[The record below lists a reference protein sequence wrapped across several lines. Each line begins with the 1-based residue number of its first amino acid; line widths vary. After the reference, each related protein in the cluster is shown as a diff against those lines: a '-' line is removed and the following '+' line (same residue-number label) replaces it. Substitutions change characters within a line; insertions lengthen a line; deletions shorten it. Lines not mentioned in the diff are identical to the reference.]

1 MKNVL
6 FIAPTT
12 YQLPL
17 TENLKKKFITLS
29 EVCNVSV
36 LAFANSKTFLNET
49 YGNFYLNKKIKNR
62 LINYFR
68 IIQISIFTTNKII
81 KKENID
87 IVCFQDPVS
96 SFFSI
101 NDFLEFVSV
110 ITILGTYA
118 FKFLSI
124 DGISNFSILFL
135 KVRRAEVKIVVETH
149 GDFIETLSL
158 EKNLV
163 LPRLYK
169 KLFYIMAK
177 YSIGK
182 SNIIRAV
189 SSSTEQQVL
198 DIDSSKSVVR
208 FPAWIDFKDF
218 QNIEPKPLSKDKFNI
233 LFIGSV
239 TDRKKPHMIIE
250 AIQRI
255 NDKSYH
261 LSIVGPAPNEKYF
274 KELKDLIGKSDLQ
287 NQVSLIG
294 PVDRESVK
302 DYYST
307 SNLMILPSIS
317 EGLARVIFES
327 QVAMC
332 PVLVTDAPGM
342 SDIVIDGQTGYVFE
356 SNNLDS
362 LSLKIEYIKNNYD
375 EASLVAKNAKG
386 FILSNYSEDN
396 FKFSFK
402 KLFDTV

>member
-68 IIQISIFTTNKII
+68 IIQISIFTTHKII

-96 SFFSI
+96 SF
-101 NDFLEFVSV
+101 
-110 ITILGTYA
+110 
-118 FKFLSI
+118 
-124 DGISNFSILFL
+124 FSILFL

-163 LPRLYK
+163 LPSLYK

-261 LSIVGPAPNEKYF
+261 LSIIGPAPNEKYF
-274 KELKDLIGKSDLQ
+274 KELKDLIDKSDLQ

-362 LSLKIEYIKNNYD
+362 LSLKIEYIKNNYE

>member
-49 YGNFYLNKKIKNR
+49 YGNFYLNKKLKNR
-62 LINYFR
+62 LLNYFR
-68 IIQISIFTTNKII
+68 IIQISIFTTYKII

-101 NDFLEFVSV
+101 
-110 ITILGTYA
+110 
-118 FKFLSI
+118 
-124 DGISNFSILFL
+124 LFL
-135 KVRRAEVKIVVETH
+135 KARRTEVKIIVETH

-169 KLFYIMAK
+169 KLFYIMGK

-274 KELKDLIGKSDLQ
+274 KELKDLIDKSDLQ

-342 SDIVIDGQTGYVFE
+342 SDIVIDGQTGYVFK

>member
-62 LINYFR
+62 LLNYFR
-68 IIQISIFTTNKII
+68 IIQISIFTTYKII

-101 NDFLEFVSV
+101 
-110 ITILGTYA
+110 
-118 FKFLSI
+118 
-124 DGISNFSILFL
+124 LFL
-135 KVRRAEVKIVVETH
+135 KARRTEVKIIVETH

-169 KLFYIMAK
+169 KLFYIMGK

-255 NDKSYH
+255 NDKSYN

-274 KELKDLIGKSDLQ
+274 KELKDLIDKSDLQ

-342 SDIVIDGQTGYVFE
+342 SDIVIDGQTGYVFK

>member
-68 IIQISIFTTNKII
+68 IIQISIFTTHKII

-101 NDFLEFVSV
+101 
-110 ITILGTYA
+110 
-118 FKFLSI
+118 
-124 DGISNFSILFL
+124 LFL
-135 KVRRAEVKIVVETH
+135 KVRRAEVKIIVETH

-274 KELKDLIGKSDLQ
+274 KELKDLIDKSDLQ

-302 DYYST
+302 DYYSS

-362 LSLKIEYIKNNYD
+362 LSLKIEYINNNYD

>member
-68 IIQISIFTTNKII
+68 IIQISIFTTHKII

-96 SFFSI
+96 SF
-101 NDFLEFVSV
+101 
-110 ITILGTYA
+110 
-118 FKFLSI
+118 
-124 DGISNFSILFL
+124 FSILFL

-163 LPRLYK
+163 LPMLYK

-218 QNIEPKPLSKDKFNI
+218 QNIEHKPFSKDKFNI

-255 NDKSYH
+255 NDKSYN

-274 KELKDLIGKSDLQ
+274 KELKDLIDKSDLQ

-362 LSLKIEYIKNNYD
+362 LSLKIEYINNNYD

>member
-68 IIQISIFTTNKII
+68 IIQISIFTTHKII

-101 NDFLEFVSV
+101 
-110 ITILGTYA
+110 
-118 FKFLSI
+118 
-124 DGISNFSILFL
+124 LFL
-135 KVRRAEVKIVVETH
+135 KVRRAEVKIIVETH

-255 NDKSYH
+255 NDKSYN

-274 KELKDLIGKSDLQ
+274 KELKDLIDKSDLQ

-302 DYYST
+302 DYYSS

-362 LSLKIEYIKNNYD
+362 LSLKIEYIKNNYE

-402 KLFDTV
+402 KLFNTV

>member
-68 IIQISIFTTNKII
+68 IIQISIFTTHKII

-96 SFFSI
+96 SF
-101 NDFLEFVSV
+101 
-110 ITILGTYA
+110 
-118 FKFLSI
+118 
-124 DGISNFSILFL
+124 FSILFL

-274 KELKDLIGKSDLQ
+274 KELKDLIDKSGLQ

-302 DYYST
+302 DYYSS

-362 LSLKIEYIKNNYD
+362 LSLKIEYINNNYD

>member
-68 IIQISIFTTNKII
+68 IIQISIFTTHKII

-96 SFFSI
+96 SF
-101 NDFLEFVSV
+101 
-110 ITILGTYA
+110 
-118 FKFLSI
+118 
-124 DGISNFSILFL
+124 FSILFL

-250 AIQRI
+250 AIQRS

-274 KELKDLIGKSDLQ
+274 KELKDLIDKLGLQ

>member
-36 LAFANSKTFLNET
+36 LAFANSKTFLDET

-62 LINYFR
+62 LLNYFR
-68 IIQISIFTTNKII
+68 IIQISIFTTYKII

-101 NDFLEFVSV
+101 
-110 ITILGTYA
+110 
-118 FKFLSI
+118 
-124 DGISNFSILFL
+124 LFL
-135 KVRRAEVKIVVETH
+135 KARRAKVKIIVETH

-218 QNIEPKPLSKDKFNI
+218 QNIEPNPLSKDKFNI

-274 KELKDLIGKSDLQ
+274 KELKDLIDKSDLQ

-375 EASLVAKNAKG
+375 EASLVAMNAKG

>member
-68 IIQISIFTTNKII
+68 IIQISIFTTHKII

-96 SFFSI
+96 SF
-101 NDFLEFVSV
+101 
-110 ITILGTYA
+110 
-118 FKFLSI
+118 
-124 DGISNFSILFL
+124 FSILFL

-163 LPRLYK
+163 LPSLYK

-274 KELKDLIGKSDLQ
+274 KELKELIDKSDLQ

-342 SDIVIDGQTGYVFE
+342 SDIVIDGQTGYVFK

-362 LSLKIEYIKNNYD
+362 LSLRIEYIKNNYD

>member
-68 IIQISIFTTNKII
+68 IIQISIFTTHKII

-96 SFFSI
+96 SF
-101 NDFLEFVSV
+101 
-110 ITILGTYA
+110 
-118 FKFLSI
+118 
-124 DGISNFSILFL
+124 FSILFL

-255 NDKSYH
+255 NDKSYN

-274 KELKDLIGKSDLQ
+274 KELKDLIDKSDLQ

-294 PVDRESVK
+294 PIDRESVK

-362 LSLKIEYIKNNYD
+362 LSLKIEYIKNNYE

>member
-68 IIQISIFTTNKII
+68 IIQISIFTTHKII

-96 SFFSI
+96 SF
-101 NDFLEFVSV
+101 
-110 ITILGTYA
+110 
-118 FKFLSI
+118 
-124 DGISNFSILFL
+124 FSILFL

-163 LPRLYK
+163 LPMLYK

-255 NDKSYH
+255 NDKSYN

-274 KELKDLIGKSDLQ
+274 KELKDLIDKSDLQ

>member
-68 IIQISIFTTNKII
+68 IIQISIFTTHKII

-96 SFFSI
+96 SF
-101 NDFLEFVSV
+101 
-110 ITILGTYA
+110 
-118 FKFLSI
+118 
-124 DGISNFSILFL
+124 FSILFL

-163 LPRLYK
+163 LPSLYK

-255 NDKSYH
+255 YDKSYH

-274 KELKDLIGKSDLQ
+274 KELKDLIDKSDLQ

>member
-68 IIQISIFTTNKII
+68 IIQISIFTTHKII

-96 SFFSI
+96 SF
-101 NDFLEFVSV
+101 
-110 ITILGTYA
+110 
-118 FKFLSI
+118 
-124 DGISNFSILFL
+124 FSILFL

-255 NDKSYH
+255 NDKSYN

-274 KELKDLIGKSDLQ
+274 KELKDLIDKSDLQ

-362 LSLKIEYIKNNYD
+362 LSLKIEYIKNNY
-375 EASLVAKNAKG
+375 EEVSLVAKNAKG
-386 FILSNYSEDN
+386 FILSNYSENN

-402 KLFDTV
+402 KLFDMV

>member
-49 YGNFYLNKKIKNR
+49 YGNFYLNKKLKNR

-68 IIQISIFTTNKII
+68 IIQISIFTTHKII

-101 NDFLEFVSV
+101 
-110 ITILGTYA
+110 
-118 FKFLSI
+118 
-124 DGISNFSILFL
+124 LFL
-135 KVRRAEVKIVVETH
+135 KVRRAEVKIIVETH

-255 NDKSYH
+255 NDKSYN

-274 KELKDLIGKSDLQ
+274 KELKDLIDKSDLQ

>member
-68 IIQISIFTTNKII
+68 IIQISIFTTHKII

-101 NDFLEFVSV
+101 
-110 ITILGTYA
+110 
-118 FKFLSI
+118 
-124 DGISNFSILFL
+124 LFL
-135 KVRRAEVKIVVETH
+135 KVRRAEVKIIVETH

-250 AIQRI
+250 AIQTI

-274 KELKDLIGKSDLQ
+274 KELKDLIDKSDLQ

>member
-68 IIQISIFTTNKII
+68 IIQISIFTTHKII

-96 SFFSI
+96 SF
-101 NDFLEFVSV
+101 
-110 ITILGTYA
+110 
-118 FKFLSI
+118 
-124 DGISNFSILFL
+124 FSILFL

-255 NDKSYH
+255 NDKSYN

-274 KELKDLIGKSDLQ
+274 KELKDLIDKLGLQ

-302 DYYST
+302 DYYSS

-362 LSLKIEYIKNNYD
+362 LSLKIEYIKNNYE

>member
-68 IIQISIFTTNKII
+68 IIQISIFTTHKII

-101 NDFLEFVSV
+101 
-110 ITILGTYA
+110 
-118 FKFLSI
+118 
-124 DGISNFSILFL
+124 LFL
-135 KVRRAEVKIVVETH
+135 KVRRAEVKIIVETH

-218 QNIEPKPLSKDKFNI
+218 QNIELKPPSKDKFNI

-274 KELKDLIGKSDLQ
+274 KELKDLIDKSDLQ

-362 LSLKIEYIKNNYD
+362 LSLKIEYINNNYD

>member
-36 LAFANSKTFLNET
+36 LAFANSKTFFNET

-68 IIQISIFTTNKII
+68 IIQISIFTTHKII

-96 SFFSI
+96 SF
-101 NDFLEFVSV
+101 
-110 ITILGTYA
+110 
-118 FKFLSI
+118 
-124 DGISNFSILFL
+124 FSILFL

-255 NDKSYH
+255 NDKSYN

-274 KELKDLIGKSDLQ
+274 KELKDLIDKSDLQ

-302 DYYST
+302 DYYSS

>member
-62 LINYFR
+62 LLNYFR
-68 IIQISIFTTNKII
+68 IIQISIFTTHKII

-96 SFFSI
+96 SF
-101 NDFLEFVSV
+101 
-110 ITILGTYA
+110 
-118 FKFLSI
+118 
-124 DGISNFSILFL
+124 FSILFL

-163 LPRLYK
+163 LPSLYK

-274 KELKDLIGKSDLQ
+274 KELKDLIDKSDLQ

-362 LSLKIEYIKNNYD
+362 LSLKIEYIKNNYE

>member
-68 IIQISIFTTNKII
+68 IIQISIFTTHKII

-101 NDFLEFVSV
+101 
-110 ITILGTYA
+110 
-118 FKFLSI
+118 
-124 DGISNFSILFL
+124 LFL
-135 KVRRAEVKIVVETH
+135 KVRRAEVKIIVETH

-239 TDRKKPHMIIE
+239 TDRKKPHMIIK

-274 KELKDLIGKSDLQ
+274 KELKDLIDKSDLQ

-302 DYYST
+302 DYYSS

>member
-6 FIAPTT
+6 FIAPTS

-68 IIQISIFTTNKII
+68 IIQISIFTTHKII

-96 SFFSI
+96 SF
-101 NDFLEFVSV
+101 
-110 ITILGTYA
+110 
-118 FKFLSI
+118 
-124 DGISNFSILFL
+124 FSILFL

-218 QNIEPKPLSKDKFNI
+218 QNIEPKPFSKDKFNI

-255 NDKSYH
+255 NDKSYN

-274 KELKDLIGKSDLQ
+274 KELKDLIDKSDLQ

>member
-62 LINYFR
+62 LLNYFR
-68 IIQISIFTTNKII
+68 IIQISIFTTYKII

-101 NDFLEFVSV
+101 
-110 ITILGTYA
+110 
-118 FKFLSI
+118 
-124 DGISNFSILFL
+124 LFL
-135 KVRRAEVKIVVETH
+135 KARRTEVKIIVETH

-274 KELKDLIGKSDLQ
+274 KELKDLIDKSDLQ

>member
-62 LINYFR
+62 LLNYFR
-68 IIQISIFTTNKII
+68 IIQISIFTTYKII

-101 NDFLEFVSV
+101 
-110 ITILGTYA
+110 
-118 FKFLSI
+118 
-124 DGISNFSILFL
+124 LFL
-135 KVRRAEVKIVVETH
+135 KARRTEVKIIVETN

-169 KLFYIMAK
+169 KLFYIMGK

-274 KELKDLIGKSDLQ
+274 KELKDLIDKSDLQ

>member
-68 IIQISIFTTNKII
+68 IIQISIFTTHKII

-96 SFFSI
+96 SF
-101 NDFLEFVSV
+101 
-110 ITILGTYA
+110 
-118 FKFLSI
+118 
-124 DGISNFSILFL
+124 FSILFL

-255 NDKSYH
+255 NDKSYN

-274 KELKDLIGKSDLQ
+274 KELKDLIDKSDLQ

-294 PVDRESVK
+294 PVDRENVK
-302 DYYST
+302 EYYST

-362 LSLKIEYIKNNYD
+362 LSLKIEYINNNYD

>member
-36 LAFANSKTFLNET
+36 LAFANSKTFFNET

-68 IIQISIFTTNKII
+68 IIQISIFTTHKII

-96 SFFSI
+96 SF
-101 NDFLEFVSV
+101 
-110 ITILGTYA
+110 
-118 FKFLSI
+118 
-124 DGISNFSILFL
+124 FSILFL

-255 NDKSYH
+255 NDKSYN

-274 KELKDLIGKSDLQ
+274 KELKDLIDKLGLQ

-294 PVDRESVK
+294 PVDRDNVK

-362 LSLKIEYIKNNYD
+362 LSLKIEYINNNYD

>member
-68 IIQISIFTTNKII
+68 IIQISIFTTHKII

-96 SFFSI
+96 SF
-101 NDFLEFVSV
+101 
-110 ITILGTYA
+110 
-118 FKFLSI
+118 
-124 DGISNFSILFL
+124 FSILFL

-274 KELKDLIGKSDLQ
+274 KELKDLIDKLGLQ

-362 LSLKIEYIKNNYD
+362 LSLKIEYIKNNYE

>member
-68 IIQISIFTTNKII
+68 IIQISIFTTHKII
-81 KKENID
+81 KKENIY

-96 SFFSI
+96 SF
-101 NDFLEFVSV
+101 
-110 ITILGTYA
+110 
-118 FKFLSI
+118 
-124 DGISNFSILFL
+124 FSILFL
-135 KVRRAEVKIVVETH
+135 KVRRAEVKIIVETH

-274 KELKDLIGKSDLQ
+274 KELKDLIDKSDLQ

-302 DYYST
+302 DYYSS

-362 LSLKIEYIKNNYD
+362 LSLKIEYINNNYD

>member
-36 LAFANSKTFLNET
+36 LAFANSKTFFNET

-68 IIQISIFTTNKII
+68 IIQISIFTTHKII

-101 NDFLEFVSV
+101 
-110 ITILGTYA
+110 
-118 FKFLSI
+118 
-124 DGISNFSILFL
+124 LFL
-135 KVRRAEVKIVVETH
+135 KVRRAEVKIIVETH

-255 NDKSYH
+255 NDKSYN

-274 KELKDLIGKSDLQ
+274 KELKDLIDKLGLQ

-362 LSLKIEYIKNNYD
+362 LSLKIEYINNNYD

>member
-49 YGNFYLNKKIKNR
+49 YGNFYLNKKLKNR
-62 LINYFR
+62 LLNYFR

-101 NDFLEFVSV
+101 
-110 ITILGTYA
+110 
-118 FKFLSI
+118 
-124 DGISNFSILFL
+124 LFL
-135 KVRRAEVKIVVETH
+135 MVRRSEVKIIVETH

-239 TDRKKPHMIIE
+239 TDRKKPHMIIK
-250 AIQRI
+250 AIQQI

-274 KELKDLIGKSDLQ
+274 KELKDLIDKSDLQ

-294 PVDRESVK
+294 TVDRESVK

>member
-68 IIQISIFTTNKII
+68 IIQISIFTTHKII

-96 SFFSI
+96 SF
-101 NDFLEFVSV
+101 
-110 ITILGTYA
+110 
-118 FKFLSI
+118 
-124 DGISNFSILFL
+124 FSILFL

-163 LPRLYK
+163 LPMLYK

-218 QNIEPKPLSKDKFNI
+218 QNIEPKPPSKDKFNI

-274 KELKDLIGKSDLQ
+274 KELKDLIDKSDLQ

-362 LSLKIEYIKNNYD
+362 LSLKIKYIKNNYD

>member
-36 LAFANSKTFLNET
+36 LAFGNSKTFLNET

-62 LINYFR
+62 LLNYFR
-68 IIQISIFTTNKII
+68 IIQISIFTTHKII

-96 SFFSI
+96 SF
-101 NDFLEFVSV
+101 
-110 ITILGTYA
+110 
-118 FKFLSI
+118 
-124 DGISNFSILFL
+124 FSILFL

-255 NDKSYH
+255 NDKSYN

-274 KELKDLIGKSDLQ
+274 KELKDLIDKSDLQ

-294 PVDRESVK
+294 PVDRENVK

-362 LSLKIEYIKNNYD
+362 LSLKIEYIKNNYE

>member
-49 YGNFYLNKKIKNR
+49 YGNFYLNKKINNR
-62 LINYFR
+62 LLNYFR
-68 IIQISIFTTNKII
+68 IIQISIFTTHKII

-96 SFFSI
+96 SF
-101 NDFLEFVSV
+101 
-110 ITILGTYA
+110 
-118 FKFLSI
+118 
-124 DGISNFSILFL
+124 FSILFL

-163 LPRLYK
+163 LPSLYK

-218 QNIEPKPLSKDKFNI
+218 QNIKPKPLSKDKFNI

-255 NDKSYH
+255 YDKSYH

-274 KELKDLIGKSDLQ
+274 KELKDLIDKSDLQ

-362 LSLKIEYIKNNYD
+362 LSLRIEYIKNNYD

>member
-68 IIQISIFTTNKII
+68 IIQISIFTTHKII

-96 SFFSI
+96 SF
-101 NDFLEFVSV
+101 
-110 ITILGTYA
+110 
-118 FKFLSI
+118 
-124 DGISNFSILFL
+124 FSILFL

-255 NDKSYH
+255 NDKSYN

-274 KELKDLIGKSDLQ
+274 KELKDLIDKSDLQ

-294 PVDRESVK
+294 PVDRENVK

>member
-68 IIQISIFTTNKII
+68 IIQISIFTTHKII

-101 NDFLEFVSV
+101 
-110 ITILGTYA
+110 
-118 FKFLSI
+118 
-124 DGISNFSILFL
+124 LFL
-135 KVRRAEVKIVVETH
+135 KIRRAEVKILVETH

-274 KELKDLIGKSDLQ
+274 KELKDLIDKSDLQ

>member
-68 IIQISIFTTNKII
+68 IIQISIFTTYKII

-101 NDFLEFVSV
+101 
-110 ITILGTYA
+110 
-118 FKFLSI
+118 
-124 DGISNFSILFL
+124 LFL
-135 KVRRAEVKIVVETH
+135 KARRTEVKIIVETH

-169 KLFYIMAK
+169 KLFYIMGK

-274 KELKDLIGKSDLQ
+274 KELKDLIDKSDLQ

-342 SDIVIDGQTGYVFE
+342 SDIVIDGQTGYVFK

-362 LSLKIEYIKNNYD
+362 LSLKIEYVKNNYD